1 MKNLVSVIVPC
12 YNQAQFLDEALQS
25 VLEQTYAHWECI
37 IVNDGSPDHTEVI
50 AQEWLAKDTRFKYVY
65 KENGGL
71 CNARNAGISIA
82 KGEFILTLDAD
93 DKYEPTFIEKA
104 LNVMENNSGVGV
116 VSSWILRFQEDKEI
130 CAIKPKG
137 AILEDFLYSN
147 AANGTSL
154 FRKKCWEEVGGYD
167 ENMKKGYEDW
177 EFYIRVCKLGWTIH
191 IIEEVL
197 FFYRQHPISMRTVA
211 IKSYDTEIKTYIF
224 RKHELLYKEH
234 YDTLIENFMY
244 IIDFEKKERAKIYT
258 KIDFRIGA
266 AILKPFR
273 IIKSLFK

>member
-1 MKNLVSVIVPC
+1 MNKVSIIVPC
-12 YNQAQFLDEALQS
+12 YNQAQHLPEALQS
-25 VLEQTYAHWECI
+25 VLGQTYTNWECI
-37 IVNDGSPDHTEVI
+37 IVNDGSPDHTEAV

-71 CNARNAGISIA
+71 CNARNTGISIA

-93 DKYEPTFIEKA
+93 DKYDITFLEKA
-104 LNVMENNSGVGV
+104 LNVMGNNASVGV

-130 CAIKPKG
+130 CVIKPKG
-137 AILEDFLYSN
+137 AILEDFLFAN

-177 EFYIRVCKLGWTIH
+177 EFYIRVCQLGWTVH

-211 IKSYDTEIKTYIF
+211 MKSYDAEIKKYIYG
-224 RKHELLYKEH
+224 KHELLYKAH

-244 IIDFEKKERAKIYT
+244 EIDFEKKERAKIYT

-273 IIKSLFK
+273 IIKSLFR

>member
-1 MKNLVSVIVPC
+1 MNKVSVIVPC
-12 YNQAQFLDEALQS
+12 YNQAKYLDEALQS
-25 VLEQTYAHWECI
+25 VLEQTYTHWECI

-50 AQEWLAKDTRFKYVY
+50 AQEWVAKDARFKYVY

-71 CNARNAGISIA
+71 CNARNVGISKA
-82 KGEFILTLDAD
+82 VGEFILTLDAD
-93 DKYEPTFIEKA
+93 DKYETTFIEKA
-104 LNVMENNSGVGV
+104 LNVMENNPGVGV
-116 VSSWILRFQEDKEI
+116 VSSWILRFKEDKEI
-130 CAIKPKG
+130 CVLKPKG
-137 AILEDFLYSN
+137 EILEDFLYSN
-147 AANGTSL
+147 AANGTSF

-177 EFYIRVCKLGWTIH
+177 EFYIRVCQLGWTIH

-211 IKSYDTEIKTYIF
+211 MKSYDTEIKTYIF

-273 IIKSLFK
+273 IIKSLFR